1 MKRNIILYV
10 LLSLFAVCF
19 TACKDDE
26 LFTDESVGK
35 GESRVECTMAF
46 RPMMPALNGKTRTAG
61 NAINSIESLCVLRYD
76 SDKKLVKKD
85 VITQYTESSD
95 PNPRATFSLAVPYGR
110 YYIYAVA
117 NMGDLAAYD
126 DVIKTVD
133 GLKAISLSWNADDI
147 AANNQMFGHFDVK
160 SAEAK
165 ADGTKPG
172 AASLLVINRKS
183 MALHADI
190 RRAASKVTVAYDG
203 SRLAEGV
210 FVYINS
216 VQIKDIPSTCLLGDT
231 NTVKDKARL
240 IADGEKIAYPATD
253 TPSDSWEV
261 IIAKGRPYYPYE
273 EGNPEK
279 ISSNAHSESAEA
291 LFFYEN
297 MQGEGKDK
305 AQDRENMGDN
315 SKPKDDKPCGTYIEV
330 TGYYRSINPDKVGN
344 GPIKFRFMLGKDIKT
359 DYDAE
364 RNYHYKLTLVFNKF
378 ANDADWHIEYEEIP
392 PSIIVPDEY
401 YISYLYNRTMNLPIK
416 INTGGGKLTSLQA
429 NIITNNWA
437 PYNND
442 LDYARQYDYDVNPDN
457 PALNAP
463 WNGFLSLRKTK
474 YKILDTGKGDES
486 EGIHKITDNKSYYSD
501 PNRNLGTRKYEVADG
516 VHSDAEDG
524 DYTLKYNDDETIDIQ
539 LPFYTREKQLII
551 STGYTGNNP
560 YVAYHRRATVEV
572 SAELEFSAEGGGIET
587 KLLRDTCEIFQ
598 MRRVV
603 NPKGIYRRHDKMTP
617 FHVNLKVLPK
627 ENATEFMSL
636 TSYGP
641 WKAEVLS
648 LGGED
653 FVTVDGGKEVSGF
666 SGSQIDFTVGF
677 KGTCGANE
685 SRCAVIRVDY
695 NHYSCQHLIFV
706 RQGYAPIQMI
716 SGGARWHTF
725 NLLTKDSEVASPC
738 DEGSLFKFGNL
749 KQPIA
754 ASNQKNKRNPWIHV
768 KPEDFKSDADTLF
781 TIVGGKASKWAEISY
796 EPYLDGAGQ
805 SYDPT
810 WTQTIALP
818 AGGRIAR
825 YEDYHAM
832 FIDDAIQFNY
842 GVLYGDDASET
853 ASLLEDVYGY
863 RSGNPDTEKG
873 RGMRGC
879 FVYNSKTGSNLFF
892 PIGASGYGRRRDID
906 KDWSGS
912 FTNNAKCVHRYGS
925 RTKFFPDP
933 SLADKPLFYDLF
945 MRPGAVYW
953 LEKSHYAEG
962 ENRTCLDINY
972 FSFDFNVIG
981 LSNDNGYE
989 SDACFIRCVE

>member
-85 VITQYTESSD
+85 VINNYKESSD

-117 NMGDLAAYD
+117 NMGDLTAYD
-126 DVIKTVD
+126 DAIKTVD

-165 ADGTKPG
+165 ADGTNPG
-172 AASLLVINRKS
+172 TAPLLVINRKS

-231 NTVKDKARL
+231 NTVKDKAGL

-253 TPSDSWEV
+253 TPSDSCEV

-315 SKPKDDKPCGTYIEV
+315 SKPKDDKPYGTYIEV

-378 ANDADWHIEYEEIP
+378 ANDADWHIEYKEIP

-416 INTGGGKLTSLQA
+416 INTGGGTLKSLKA

-442 LDYARQYDYDVNPDN
+442 LKYAKQYDYDVNPDK
-457 PALNAP
+457 PELNAP

-486 EGIHKITDNKSYYSD
+486 EGIHKITDNKSYYSNPD
-501 PNRNLGTRKYEVADG
+501 RNLGTREYEVADG

-539 LPFYTREKQLII
+539 LPFYTRAKQLII

-560 YVAYHRRATVEV
+560 YVAYRRRATVEV
-572 SAELEFSAEGGGIET
+572 SAELEFSAEGGGTET

-603 NPKGIYRRHDKMTP
+603 NPKGIYRSHDKTTP

-677 KGTCGANE
+677 TGTCDASK

-695 NHYSCQHLIFV
+695 NYYSCQHLIFV

-716 SGGARWHTF
+716 PGGVKWHTF

-749 KQPIA
+749 DQPIA

-768 KPEDFKSDADTLF
+768 EPKFFESDENLKFA
-781 TIVGGKASKWAEISY
+781 IVDGDSSKWADISY
-796 EPYLDGAGQ
+796 EEYTTPEPKW
-805 SYDPT
+805 SKRM
-810 WTQTIALP
+810 P
-818 AGGRIAR
+818 AVGRIAS
-825 YEDYHAM
+825 YNDYHVM
-832 FIDDAIQFNY
+832 FINDDIQFNY
-842 GVLYGDDASET
+842 GVLYDDDASET
-853 ASLLEDVYGY
+853 ASSLEDVYGY

-912 FTNNAKCVHRYGS
+912 FTNNAKCVHRYAS
-925 RTKFFPDP
+925 RTNFYPTP
-933 SLADKPLFYDLF
+933 GLADRPLFYDLF

-972 FSFDFNVIG
+972 FTFDFNAIG